1 MPTRFSQ
8 HPVPFSHTRPVC
20 HIIQLPYITTPM
32 GCHFIPPTSR
42 SEAAPIASQMRHLSK
57 KGRRHWHCIQQR
69 RTLPQIAPQSSST
82 SSLCLLRQRLLSEA
96 EIDKQVVVRA
106 DNSDDAHSSQG
117 QVHTDQSQR
126 QKNRMAQPLEQKI
139 PANSMVSKPLIY
151 SVQFEPPYPP

>member
-1 MPTRFSQ
+1 
-8 HPVPFSHTRPVC
+8 
-20 HIIQLPYITTPM
+20 
-32 GCHFIPPTSR
+32 
-42 SEAAPIASQMRHLSK
+42 MRHLSK
-57 KGRRHWHCIQQR
+57 KGRRHWHYIQQR

-96 EIDKQVVVRA
+96 EIDKRVVVRA

-151 SVQFEPPYPP
+151 SVQFEHPYPP